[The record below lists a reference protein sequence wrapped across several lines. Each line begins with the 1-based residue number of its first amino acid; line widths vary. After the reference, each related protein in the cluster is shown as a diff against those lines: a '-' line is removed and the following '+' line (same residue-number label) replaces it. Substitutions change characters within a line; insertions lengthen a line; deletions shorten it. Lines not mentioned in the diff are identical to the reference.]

1 VTLRPSISR
10 AEYATLPELMEC
22 AEVRAI
28 QHYGTLHPAQQ
39 EWIDTWGTVP
49 PPVADIE
56 LHAKEALA
64 YEAVS
69 DGDDDNGIHL
79 DFTPEGAIAA

>member
-1 VTLRPSISR
+1 MLKPSITR
-10 AEYATLPELMEC
+10 CEYGTLPELMEC

-49 PPVADIE
+49 PEVADIE

-64 YEAVS
+64 YDEAS
-69 DGDDDNGIHL
+69 HGTGDNDLPFDI
-79 DFTPEGAIAA
+79 TPDGAIAA